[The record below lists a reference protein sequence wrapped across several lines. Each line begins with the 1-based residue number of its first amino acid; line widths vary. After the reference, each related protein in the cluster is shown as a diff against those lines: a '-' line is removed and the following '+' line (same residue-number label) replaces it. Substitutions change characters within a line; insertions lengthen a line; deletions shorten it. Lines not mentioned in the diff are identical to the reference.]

1 MNKKKLSPFDHD
13 LCAMIESITEEQVNT
28 SLYED
33 SMLLSWK
40 QNGICGNDEQE
51 ARKIEALKQA
61 IKGRL
66 GDRFIEFTYT
76 NGKQY
81 VSMKYDPTEYPEET
95 RICLTEP
102 NTTVG
107 MKYQRK
113 SMEIDAIQLRQ
124 DNVEDVIKF
133 TGGGTITRMMSG
145 SVKVSFID
153 RNGIFVDVPE
163 GWYVIRDLNG
173 KFYVKSGNEF
183 NREFEQKDE
192 AGNDKKDTPDL
203 ISLFNELY
211 GTDLIYRSWKMD
223 EEFNEYKKALDNY
236 VVKNNDKKSREDV
249 IDELADLHSIVIH
262 SASILGVSA
271 RELIERTYDKVTKR
285 QIDPDYKREHPHED
299 NGCCGNCFNFK
310 YEDAFGNGYCELS
323 GNEKNCG
330 DSACENYESRK

>member
-13 LCAMIESITEEQVNT
+13 LCAMIESITGEQIDI

-33 SMLLSWK
+33 SMLLSWN
-40 QNGICGNDEQE
+40 QNGYIGDNEQE

-66 GDRFIEFTYT
+66 GDRLIEFTYT

-102 NTTVG
+102 DTTVG

-153 RNGIFVDVPE
+153 KNGLFIDVPE
-163 GWYVIRDLNG
+163 GWYVIRDLKG
-173 KFYVKSGNEF
+173 KFYVKSENEF

-192 AGNDKKDTPDL
+192 AENNQKDAPDI

-223 EEFNEYKKALDNY
+223 EEFSEYKEALDNY
-236 VVKNNDKKSREDV
+236 IVKNNEKSREEV

-271 RELIERTYDKVTKR
+271 RELLERTYDKVTKR
-285 QIDPDYKREHPHED
+285 QIDPDYKRERSINED
-299 NGCCGNCFNFK
+299 KCCGGCFNFS
-310 YEDAFGNGYCELS
+310 YEDAFGNGYCGLS
-323 GNEKNCG
+323 GNEKTCG
-330 DSACENYESRK
+330 DSVCENYESRK